1 MAIRLGKIPLRE
13 RVLELEREYAKAQDE
28 MIGILSDIDLAGF
41 GEVGAMRVRQRID
54 RLIIRLNRFAV
65 RWAVKS
71 VRQAY
76 RESAKKTEVKLR
88 ILGAEK
94 RPMASEREKATVAKY
109 ADRIMDHLFQA
120 NGSIRQS
127 LEQYMALARRAS
139 YGLGQMQHFSFK
151 PHFFSFIDDII
162 QKALLVGESMQKT
175 ARIIRDRLVGEI
187 QRGQII
193 RVGNRNYRARYYAEM
208 VARTEMRDAQ
218 SDAVKDKCEEY
229 DNDLVEVSDHGTVC
243 PICESYEGKVYSLSG
258 KSLRYPKLPDQP
270 PWHPNC
276 EHHISPTSEIAL
288 EFREKYG

>member
-1 MAIRLGKIPLRE
+1 MTIRLGKVPLRE
-13 RVLELEREYAKAQDE
+13 RVSELEREYAKAQNE

-41 GEVGAMRVRQRID
+41 GEVRAMAVRRRID
-54 RLIIRLNRFAV
+54 RLIVHLNAFAV
-65 RWAVKS
+65 RWSVRS

-76 RESAKKTEVKLR
+76 QQSAKKTEIKLQS
-88 ILGAEK
+88 LGAKKRLLAEK
-94 RPMASEREKATVAKY
+94 HEKETVAKY
-109 ADRIMDHLFQA
+109 ADQITETLFRA

-127 LEQYMALARRAS
+127 LESYMGLMRRAA
-139 YGLGQMQHFSFK
+139 YGLNHMQHFSAK
-151 PHFFSFIDDII
+151 PRLFDFIDDII
-162 QKALLVGESMQKT
+162 RQALLIGESMQKT
-175 ARIIRDRLVGEI
+175 ARIIRDRLIGEI

-218 SDAVKDKCEEY
+218 SDAVRDKCAEY

-243 PICESYEGKVYSLSG
+243 PICKPYEGRVYSLSG
-258 KSLRYPKLPDQP
+258 KSLRYPKLPSQP